1 MSARKYLGRKPLLL
15 SYQQRM
21 LKAISEHKYSIF
33 MYARQTGKSFAVAL
47 WAVLR
52 ALEKSNHLVAIIS
65 PTERQ
70 SKELMEK
77 VKRHVEFLKVV
88 GAEYGEK
95 FFEDAKI
102 SVLEV
107 KFPNGS
113 RIVGLPANPDGVRGL
128 TGDIVLEEAAFFQ
141 DGFKVYQAIFPS
153 ITRSK
158 DYKLVVIS
166 TPKGKLNLFYH
177 LWTSAE
183 NNDLWYREKLTIYDA
198 VAEGL
203 NVDVEVLRKGI
214 PSDEMWRSEYL
225 CEFVDEAEAFIPYE
239 LIQFCEAEDV
249 REKDIRK
256 LQGEIFIGVDIGRR
270 HDYTAIAIVEKLGD
284 VLYLRN
290 MEILKQVPFAEQFA
304 ILRHLA
310 GYARKMA
317 IDETGIGMQLAE
329 ELTRLYGE
337 LKIIPVYFTAKAK
350 EEMATRLKTKFQD
363 KLIRIYP
370 DPDLR
375 EDLHSVR
382 KIVTDA
388 GNIKLESVSDDG
400 HADRF
405 WALALAV
412 HASAGEERKIFVPPC
427 FVSPRR
433 EGLTYGLNQ
442 LV

>member
-1 MSARKYLGRKPLLL
+1 MSVKRYLEHKPLLL
-15 SYQQRM
+15 PYQQRM

-47 WAVLR
+47 WAVFR
-52 ALEKSNHLVAIIS
+52 ALEKTNHLIAIIS

-77 VKRHVEFLKVV
+77 VKRHIEFLKVV

-102 SVLEV
+102 FVLEV

-128 TGDIVLEEAAFFQ
+128 TGDVVLEEAAFFQ

-203 NVDVEVLRKGI
+203 DVDVEVLRKGI
-214 PSDEMWRSEYL
+214 PSEEMWRSEYL

-290 MEILKQVPFAEQFA
+290 MEILKQVPFSEQFA

-310 GYARKMA
+310 GYARRMA

-382 KIVTDA
+382 KIVSET
-388 GNIKLESVSDDG
+388 GHIRLESVSDDG